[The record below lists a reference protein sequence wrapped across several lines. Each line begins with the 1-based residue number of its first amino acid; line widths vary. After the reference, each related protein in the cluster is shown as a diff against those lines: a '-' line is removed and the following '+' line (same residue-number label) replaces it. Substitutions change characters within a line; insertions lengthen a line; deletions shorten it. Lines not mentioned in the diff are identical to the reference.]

1 MRKLA
6 FLVLLIITS
15 VSLFGCNS
23 SEETRIEIPEESV
36 PLSPFGEFEQI
47 GTIIGFEPGIVKLL
61 YNGKLLTYP
70 LASTHQPGFY
80 LGETVGVTR
89 IEDELM
95 MDENV
100 FALTSIIAPDTQIR
114 ETAMGETIHQLH
126 GFVETVN
133 KNNFSI
139 QSGEELIWIETYD
152 NQDLVEGAQMLI
164 DYLNWG
170 DHFMMVHCYNETLR
184 ILFTITEKNRSE
196 EGHLILTGTTEDE
209 STLSIQLSTSTVIN
223 FSHAS
228 LKIGDTLA
236 VYPQRETE
244 QKELILPKRV
254 DRIQFR
260 TYRTKTEPILQ

>member
-15 VSLFGCNS
+15 VSLFGCTS
-23 SEETRIEIPEESV
+23 SEETMIEIPEESV
-36 PLSPFGEFEQI
+36 PLSPFGEYEQI
-47 GTIIGFEPGIVKLL
+47 GVIIGFEPGLVELL
-61 YNGKLLTYP
+61 YNGRLFTYP
-70 LASTHQPGFY
+70 LASTNQPDFY
-80 LGETVGVTR
+80 LGETVGVSR
-89 IEDELM
+89 LDNELM

-100 FALTSIIAPDTQIR
+100 YSLSPIIEPDTQTR
-114 ETAMGETIHQLH
+114 ETTMGETIHQLH
-126 GFVETVN
+126 GIVETVN

-139 QSGEELIWIETYD
+139 QSGDDLIWIETYD

-184 ILFTITEKNRSE
+184 IFFTITEKNRSE
-196 EGHLILTGTTEDE
+196 EGHLLLAGTTEDQ
-209 STLSIQLSTSTVIN
+209 SALTIQLSTSTVIN
-223 FSHAS
+223 FSYAS
-228 LKIGDTLA
+228 LNIGDTLA
-236 VYPQRETE
+236 VYPQ
-244 QKELILPKRV
+244 KEIKKNEIILPKRV